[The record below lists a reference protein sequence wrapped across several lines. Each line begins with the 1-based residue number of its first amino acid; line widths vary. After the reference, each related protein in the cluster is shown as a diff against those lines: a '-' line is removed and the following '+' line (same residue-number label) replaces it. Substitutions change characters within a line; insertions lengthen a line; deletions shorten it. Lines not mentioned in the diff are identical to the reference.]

1 MGSVEP
7 FFVNATRH
15 CAVAALLSSLFAVAP
30 SFAQTPPTDQ
40 ALAQTLFDRGRELLA
55 PKTCAEACLMFGE
68 SARLDPSVGTE
79 LNLGLC
85 YESQGK
91 TASAWAAYRA
101 AGARARRDGRKDR
114 EQAARDRATALEPKL
129 ARFSIAPS
137 PGSEVPGLEV
147 RLDGT
152 VLGRA
157 TWDIAA
163 PIDPGSH
170 VVEARAPGYRTWTTP
185 FDIDAAASRSIVV
198 PALSAASA
206 AMPAP
211 APLPATSI
219 AVPVVA
225 PNVGS
230 APPTAAPMQNTAA
243 SMPPALAVQ
252 ASAPGSSMASN
263 GPAART
269 WVGGRYW
276 LDTSTVE
283 DVKTALTW
291 QRYVVPRGA
300 VWETASAYCGSL
312 RLAGGGW
319 RLPTPIEL
327 ASLVVPG
334 RMPAMDP
341 QIFPQTPAGWF
352 WTAEH
357 HAWGVA
363 EAISST
369 TGAKQPVM
377 SDRPLFVRCVR

>member
-1 MGSVEP
+1 
-7 FFVNATRH
+7 
-15 CAVAALLSSLFAVAP
+15 
-30 SFAQTPPTDQ
+30 
-40 ALAQTLFDRGRELLA
+40 
-55 PKTCAEACLMFGE
+55 
-68 SARLDPSVGTE
+68 
-79 LNLGLC
+79 
-85 YESQGK
+85 
-91 TASAWAAYRA
+91 
-101 AGARARRDGRKDR
+101 
-114 EQAARDRATALEPKL
+114 LEPKL
-129 ARFSIAPS
+129 ARFSIALTA
-137 PGSEVPGLEV
+137 GTEVPGLEV

-157 TWDIAA
+157 TWDVAA

-185 FDIDAAASRSIVV
+185 FDIEAAASRSIAI
-198 PALSAASA
+198 PSLSAASTPTPA
-206 AMPAP
+206 TAPAP
-211 APLPATSI
+211 ATST
-219 AVPVVA
+219 AVPAVA

-230 APPTAAPMQNTAA
+230 ATQNAAPTQNTAA
-243 SMPPALAVQ
+243 SIPPAPAVQ
-252 ASAPGSSMASN
+252 VSAQGPGVASG

-276 LDTSTVE
+276 LDASTVE

-300 VWETASAYCGSL
+300 VWETASGYCGSL

-334 RMPAMDP
+334 RMPAVDP